1 MDESTA
7 NKPQK
12 IIGGKGKMNGT
23 QTGPAFSS
31 TYQPTPEAKSKGQQK
46 KKLLKD
52 ILSAALDPNGEHA
65 KMIVACAAY
74 MEKEPTEITL
84 ADLMHFRIAQKAVQK
99 QDVFAYQ
106 AVMDRAFG
114 KPENKTTLA
123 NDENNPITPLSSDQ
137 VNNLLSE
144 IRKANENK
152 PGPME

>member
-1 MDESTA
+1 MNSNSSD
-7 NKPQK
+7 NPRPKK
-12 IIGGKGKMNGT
+12 NLMNGKE
-23 QTGPAFSS
+23 TGVPFSADN
-31 TYQPTPEAKSKGQQK
+31 QPPGELKSKGHQK

-137 VNNLLSE
+137 VNNLLTE

-152 PGPME
+152 PGSIE